1 MKQGS
6 GLKKKCL
13 GILFLQAVLLIV
25 LPDLFKVSKMTN
37 FNYDLFKVSKMTNFN
52 YDLFKV
58 AKRLILIITIK
69 IILLYVFFEIG
80 FFFIVNAYVYI
91 PMVLFLWSKIA
102 INFQKWVYRAMVDII
117 CLGFWG

>member
-1 MKQGS
+1 MPRHPVSPKG
-6 GLKKKCL
+6 
-13 GILFLQAVLLIV
+13 VLLIV
-25 LPDLFKVSKMTN
+25 LLDLFKVSKMTN

-69 IILLYVFFEIG
+69 IILLYVFFKIG
-80 FFFIVNAYVYI
+80 VFFIVNAYVYI